1 VSGSGAW
8 QKQTPAA
15 AGPGHSI
22 EPAVRSQLEHAFGE
36 SFADV
41 TVHTDNAA
49 VEQAAAFG
57 ADAFTSGEH
66 VVFAAGRYAP
76 GSKAGRT
83 LLAHELAHVVQRR
96 RASGGTLPVS
106 AAVADVEQD
115 ADRAA
120 VDATSDGDAAVALAS
135 AAPVLR
141 QAVDQGAQ
149 RVSAVEWLLTRHISL
164 RRSVEG
170 THWGSAAERSRFIRD
185 YLTYCATHSGFT
197 HELTEAAAAY
207 PDEAQSVG
215 LDAAPVGPQPMTPVP
230 RPTVVAPAQTSAGAV
245 DDIAAPV
252 VVVPITDDR
261 KVRELVADE
270 RAAAQSANPG
280 ATLTPARRDQIAGT
294 PTPPAD
300 PDTFDFNGL
309 TAVRDY
315 ARALATELGRRRQ
328 ARVTTRVLGARQ
340 EEARHSARTA
350 AEAETVTGETAAARR
365 RRIAA
370 AQTAA
375 AAGATGPT
383 ADEATEIARKEAMAA
398 LVASWIR
405 HVHAPST
412 QGYTVGHLANAWM
425 NNRGQE
431 GLVDTE
437 TVTRPTDQ
445 ARMWSN
451 LWITPPAADE
461 TPMESDTTRGVGLG
475 TVPGG
480 TNSGATLI
488 DPRIVPF
495 LTDLHTR
502 IPHVSYGTY
511 AHHGSVGFAGRGL
524 SIDMTLSGVDRASG
538 DTPRRDW
545 GEQTASQWYARSNA
559 ADLLLAL
566 DAAAAATNTHFFAI
580 YNDFSVARFANMH
593 LHNGSVGFAAN
604 IDAGGSMNYHGGGE
618 KLHVHV
624 DILPADLAATTR
636 PVPPP
641 PPATHAPAH

>member
-1 VSGSGAW
+1 M
-8 QKQTPAA
+8 
-15 AGPGHSI
+15 
-22 EPAVRSQLEHAFGE
+22 EHAFGE

-49 VEQAAAFG
+49 AEQAARFDA
-57 ADAFTSGEH
+57 AAFTSGEH

-76 GSKAGRT
+76 GSVTGRT

-96 RASGGTLPVS
+96 GASRGSLPAS
-106 AAVADVEQD
+106 AGVADVERD
-115 ADRAA
+115 ADHAA
-120 VDATSDGDAAVALAS
+120 VDAATDGDAAVALAS

-141 QAVDQGAQ
+141 QPLDQGDQ
-149 RVSAVEWLLTRHISL
+149 RASEVEVLLRQHVSL
-164 RRSVEG
+164 RHAVEG
-170 THWGSAAERSRFIRD
+170 THWGSPADRRRLIRD
-185 YLTYCATHSGFT
+185 YLTYCAIHPGYS

-207 PDEAQSVG
+207 PEDAQSVG
-215 LDAAPVGPQPMTPVP
+215 LDAGPMPQPPGP
-230 RPTVVAPAQTSAGAV
+230 SRPTVVAPIAPSQTSAGPV
-245 DDIAAPV
+245 DDIAPPV
-252 VVVPITDDR
+252 VVTPITDDR
-261 KVRELVADE
+261 RVRELVAAE
-270 RAAAQSANPG
+270 RAAVQSATPG

-294 PTPPAD
+294 PTPPTD

-309 TAVRDY
+309 TVVADY
-315 ARALATELGRRRQ
+315 ARALAAELGRRRQ
-328 ARVTTRVLGARQ
+328 ARVATRVLTARQ
-340 EEARHSARTA
+340 NEARQSARTT
-350 AEAETVTGETAAARR
+350 AEAETVEHEAAGARR

-370 AQTAA
+370 AQTTA

-383 ADEATEIARKEAMAA
+383 ADEATEIARREAMAA

-412 QGYTVGHLANAWM
+412 QAYTVAHLANAWM

-431 GLVDTE
+431 GLLDTE
-437 TVTRPTDQ
+437 TVTRPADQ

-461 TPMESDTTRGVGLG
+461 TPMESDTTQGVGLG

-480 TNSGATLI
+480 SPSGATLI

-524 SIDMTLSGVDRASG
+524 SIDMTLEGADRATAT
-538 DTPRRDW
+538 TPRRNW
-545 GEQTASQWYARSNA
+545 AEQTASQWYTRGNV
-559 ADLLLAL
+559 ADLLLAI
-566 DAAAAATNTHFFAI
+566 DAAAAATSVQFFAI
-580 YNDFSVARFANMH
+580 YNDFSVARFGNMH
-593 LHNGSVGFAAN
+593 LHNGNVGFAAN

-641 PPATHAPAH
+641 PATHAAAR

>member
-1 VSGSGAW
+1 
-8 QKQTPAA
+8 
-15 AGPGHSI
+15 
-22 EPAVRSQLEHAFGE
+22 LEHAFGE

-49 VEQAAAFG
+49 AEQAAAFG
-57 ADAFTSGEH
+57 AAAFTSGEH

-76 GSKAGRT
+76 GSTTGRT

-96 RASGGTLPVS
+96 GASRGTLPAS
-106 AAVADVEQD
+106 AGVAAAEKD

-120 VDATSDGDAAVALAS
+120 ADATTDGTAAVAMAS
-135 AAPVLR
+135 AEPVLR
-141 QAVDQGAQ
+141 QSVDQSDQ
-149 RVSAVEWLLTRHISL
+149 RTSAVEVLLRQHVSL
-164 RRSVEG
+164 RHAVEG
-170 THWGSAAERSRFIRD
+170 THWGSPADRRRLIRD
-185 YLTYCATHSGFT
+185 YLIYCATHSGYT
-197 HELTEAAAAY
+197 HELTEAATAY
-207 PDEAQSVG
+207 PEEAQSVG
-215 LDAAPVGPQPMTPVP
+215 LDAGPVPQPPGP
-230 RPTVVAPAQTSAGAV
+230 SRPTVVAPVAPSQTSAGPV
-245 DDIAAPV
+245 DDIAPPV
-252 VVVPITDDR
+252 VVTPITDDR
-261 KVRELVADE
+261 RVRELVADE
-270 RAAAQSANPG
+270 RAAVQSATPG
-280 ATLTPARRDQIAGT
+280 APLSPAHRDQIAGT
-294 PTPPAD
+294 PTPPTD

-309 TAVRDY
+309 TVVRDY
-315 ARALATELGRRRQ
+315 ARALAAELGRRKQ
-328 ARVTTRVLGARQ
+328 ARVATRVLTARQ
-340 EEARHSARTA
+340 NEARQTARTT
-350 AEAETVTGETAAARR
+350 AEAETVEHETAAARR
-365 RRIAA
+365 RRIGA

-412 QGYTVGHLANAWM
+412 QAYTVAHLANAWM

-431 GLVDTE
+431 GLFDTE
-437 TVTRPTDQ
+437 TVTRPADQ
-445 ARMWSN
+445 TRLWSN

-461 TPMESDTTRGVGLG
+461 TPLESDTTRGVGLG

-480 TNSGATLI
+480 TPSGAVLI

-502 IPHVSYGTY
+502 LPHVSYGTY

-524 SIDMTLSGVDRASG
+524 SIDMRLEGVDRASG
-538 DTPRRDW
+538 DSPRRDW
-545 GEQTASQWYARSNA
+545 GEETASHWYTRSNA
-559 ADLLLAL
+559 ADLLLAI
-566 DAAAAATNTHFFAI
+566 DAAAAASNVHFFAI
-580 YNDFSVARFANMH
+580 YNDFSVARFANMN

-641 PPATHAPAH
+641 PATHAPAH